1 MRISPPSTANRRW
14 ASRRVRA
21 RLVASASATV
31 LCLGSIASGPVTSA
45 TSAAPTPDVTFA
57 RDIAPIL
64 YTHCA
69 TCHRPGEIGPFSLLT
84 YDDARTRARQIAEV
98 TQRRM
103 MPPWKPEP
111 GQGTFLDARTLTD
124 AQIDLIARWVAGG
137 ALAGDPTTMP
147 ARPAWIDGWQLGT
160 PDLVVTMPEAYVVPA
175 DGPDVFRTF
184 VLPIPLAT
192 ARYVRAIE
200 FRPGNA
206 RVVHHANIGIDP
218 TRASRRLDEHDAA
231 PGHAGS
237 MAQAASHPA
246 GHMLG
251 WTPGQRPRP
260 VPDGMA
266 WRLERDSDL
275 VAGLHLQTTGKP
287 ERVQISVG
295 LYFSDAAPRRS
306 PVGLRL
312 GSQTID
318 VPAGQRAYTIED
330 RYTLPVDADVIAI
343 QPHAHN
349 LGRRVDVQATLPAGD
364 VIPLIAIGDWD
375 FRWQDVY
382 RLAAPLHLPKGSRIA
397 MRFVYDNSAEN
408 VRNPF
413 QPPRRVVWG
422 QNTDDEMGD
431 VWVQLVPRVD
441 ADVTTLATDVAAKMR
456 AEDIAAYTTLLQREP
471 ANASRHDAVA
481 LLYLQGGQADL
492 AVTHFRESARL
503 DSAVAATHY
512 NLGLALAATR
522 QYADALAAF
531 RQAVALDSTHADA
544 ENNLGALLHATG
556 RVEEAEPHYRRA
568 LALRPENAEAHD
580 NLGRILSAR
589 GQRVDAAGHFKTAL
603 DLRPDW
609 ARPMIGLTWLWGT
622 SRGASEGDVA
632 EAIRLGERA
641 VAQTRQGDALA
652 LDALAAAYAAA
663 GRFDRAVA
671 TARIAIDVATRAPL
685 SALTNEIRGR
695 LVLYEG
701 RRPFRV
707 E

>member
-1 MRISPPSTANRRW
+1 MRISPPSTANRLW
-14 ASRRVRA
+14 ATRA
-21 RLVASASATV
+21 RLVACASATV
-31 LCLGSIASGPVTSA
+31 LSLGASASGTVAIAA
-45 TSAAPTPDVTFA
+45 TAPEITFA
-57 RDIAPIL
+57 QDIAPIL

-98 TQRRM
+98 TRRRV
-103 MPPWKPEP
+103 MPPWKPAP
-111 GQGTFLDARTLTD
+111 GKSTFLDARTLTD
-124 AQIDLIARWVAGG
+124 AQIDLIERWVANG
-137 ALAGDPTTMP
+137 AAEGDPATMP
-147 ARPAWIDGWQLGT
+147 ARPTWVDGWQLGT
-160 PDLVVTMPEAYVVPA
+160 PDLVVTMPEPYVLPA
-175 DGPDVFRTF
+175 DGLDVFRTF
-184 VLPIPLAT
+184 VLPIPLST
-192 ARYVRAIE
+192 ARFVRAIE

-206 RVVHHANIGIDP
+206 RVVHHANLGIDP
-218 TRASRRLDEHDAA
+218 TRASRRLDEHDAE

-260 VPDGMA
+260 VPDGMT

-275 VAGLHLQTTGKP
+275 VAGLHLQTTGKE

-295 LYFSDAAPRRS
+295 FYFSDEAPRRA

-312 GSQTID
+312 GSQALDI
-318 VPAGQRAYTIED
+318 PPGARAYTVQD
-330 RYTLPVDADVIAI
+330 SYTLPVDADVIAL

-349 LGRRVDVQATLPAGD
+349 LGRRVDAQATLPTGQ
-364 VIPLIAIGDWD
+364 VVPLISIGDWD

-382 RLAAPLHLPKGSRIA
+382 RLASPLRLPKGSRIT

-422 QNTDDEMGD
+422 QQTNDEMGD
-431 VWVQLVPRVD
+431 VWVQLVPCVD
-441 ADVTTLATDVAAKMR
+441 ADMTTLATDVATKMR
-456 AEDIAAYTTLLQREP
+456 AQDLEAYTTLLRREP
-471 ANASRHDAVA
+471 ANSSRHDAVA
-481 LLYLQGGQADL
+481 LLYLQGGQADR
-492 AVTHFRESARL
+492 AVTHFRESVRL
-503 DSAVAATHY
+503 DPGVAATHY
-512 NLGLALAATR
+512 NLGLALAAAR
-522 QYADALAAF
+522 EYAEALSAF
-531 RQAVALDSTHADA
+531 RQAVALDARHADA

-556 RVEEAEPHYRRA
+556 RVDEAEPHYRRA

-589 GQRVDAAGHFKTAL
+589 GQRADAAAHFRAAL

-609 ARPMIGLTWLWGT
+609 ARPMIGLAWLWATGP
-622 SRGASEGDVA
+622 GVSESDVA
-632 EAIRLGERA
+632 DAIRMGERA
-641 VAQTRQGDALA
+641 VAQTRQSDALA

-663 GRFDRAVA
+663 GQFDRAVA
-671 TARIAIDVATRAPL
+671 TARTALDVAMRVPRSVL
-685 SALTNEIRGR
+685 VDEIRAR
-695 LVLYEG
+695 LALYEG
-701 RRPFRV
+701 RRPFRL